1 MKEQKEDT
9 VCTHTLTHTYT
20 EEDVRLKSIHDI
32 EKENRIKYFKY

>member
-9 VCTHTLTHTYT
+9 MHTHTHTYT